1 MQATGLAAFRG
12 ERLVFRDLDFTVAA
26 GGALLLTGP
35 NGSGKSTLLRLL
47 AGLLRPAA
55 GTLTWD
61 GADALA
67 DLSAHA
73 RRVAYL
79 GHQDAVKPALTAV
92 ENLRFAAR
100 LSGGAAGTALAAVGL
115 QDLADLPTRMLSAGQ
130 RRRLALARLALS
142 QSPLWLLDEP
152 TIGLDTASVQR
163 FGTDMMVTDSYG
175 KPCGPWTLKRA
186 IGEARGK
193 VDGLPDTF
201 SYHDLRHYFAS
212 MLIASGADVKT
223 IQARLRHASAMTTLD
238 TYGHLFKDADEST
251 RAAIASVIA
260 SRPADEIAR

>member
-1 MQATGLAAFRG
+1 LLQATGLAAFRG
-12 ERLVFRDLDFTVAA
+12 ERLVFRDLDFAVAA
-26 GGALLLTGP
+26 GGTLLLTGP

-67 DLSAHA
+67 DLPAHA

-100 LSGGAAGTALAAVGL
+100 LSGGAVGTALAAVGL

-142 QSPLWLLDEP
+142 QAPLWLLDEP

-163 FGTDMMVTDSYG
+163 FGLM
-175 KPCGPWTLKRA
+175 LEAHRA
-186 IGEARGK
+186 RNGLMIAATHLPLPVGDARELALFDTPSPLAGRGWGEGGAVLARPPPNP
-193 VDGLPDTF
+193 VP
-201 SYHDLRHYFAS
+201 
-212 MLIASGADVKT
+212 
-223 IQARLRHASAMTTLD
+223 
-238 TYGHLFKDADEST
+238 
-251 RAAIASVIA
+251 
-260 SRPADEIAR
+260 